1 MHDQSAHHQPV
12 QHQPVQEHPE
22 QADRPLS
29 ILLLASQLPPVTSG
43 VARSVDRLRRGLEE
57 RGHRVD
63 AVSALAD
70 RGLTFGEYRV
80 HFIARR
86 FARLSRFVA
95 GYDVV
100 GLHGPSPFCSE
111 LFLARIALARRRPAV
126 VYTHHFQ
133 VMVEGAGRGRAVLGQ
148 AQVAVNTAQESLAR
162 VADAVVVTSP
172 TYAEIMA
179 HAGVPG
185 AHVIPWGVDPID
197 PGDRDDAGRHDDGPL
212 RVLFVGQM
220 RSYKGVP
227 VLLDALDGLHG
238 VQATLVGGGLEEAA
252 YRDQADR
259 LGLTNATFTGRV
271 PHEELLA
278 AYRSH
283 DVIVL
288 PSVNELEAF
297 GMVLLEGMS
306 AGLVPVSTDLPGL
319 GDVVGDTGRV
329 VPRRDPV
336 ALRAALASLA
346 ADPAER
352 RRLSAAARRRAATF
366 TWERTITDYEAVL
379 SDAVGRR
386 SIAAGVPGPGA
397 GNRRS
402 GGQRTLRTSEQRTA
416 LD

>member
-1 MHDQSAHHQPV
+1 MLDQQ
-12 QHQPVQEHPE
+12 VQEGQDAE
-22 QADRPLS
+22 QGRGPLS

-43 VARSVDRLRRGLEE
+43 VARSVDRLRQGLED

-63 AVSALAD
+63 TVSALAD

-133 VMVEGAGRGRAVLGQ
+133 VMVEAAGRGRAVLGQ

-172 TYAEIMA
+172 TYAEIMH

-197 PGDRDDAGRHDDGPL
+197 PADPDEDADLDADSDAGPDRDGGPL

-227 VLLDALDGLHG
+227 VLLDALDGLDG
-238 VQATLVGGGLEEAA
+238 VQATLVGGGLEEES
-252 YRDQADR
+252 YRDRARR
-259 LGLTNATFTGRV
+259 LGLTNAVFTGRV
-271 PHEELLA
+271 SHEELLA

-306 AGLVPVSTDLPGL
+306 AGLVPVSSDVPGL

-336 ALRAALASLA
+336 ALRAALSSLA
-346 ADPAER
+346 SDPIER
-352 RRLSAAARRRAATF
+352 RRLSAAARSRAATF
-366 TWERTITDYEAVL
+366 TWERTIGDYEAVL
-379 SDAVGRR
+379 LDAVGRR
-386 SIAAGVPGPGA
+386 SIAGGAPGSGA
-397 GNRRS
+397 GHRLS
-402 GGQRTLRTSEQRTA
+402 GGRRTFRTSE
-416 LD
+416 